1 MKKIIEKIRRRLTKL
16 SLQPIRVYCL
26 HHVCE
31 HFDPDSMHESDWM
44 ALGEFQQRIFSMH
57 KDSVQFISLTD
68 AYNHIKND
76 KVRLGKYAV
85 LTFDDGYASL
95 KELLPEGNDL
105 KAVEGLL
112 GNSDNLRQESREV
125 DQHKPEQ
132 MTFDFGSDFN
142 NDFK

>member
-1 MKKIIEKIRRRLTKL
+1 M
-16 SLQPIRVYCL
+16 
-26 HHVCE
+26 
-31 HFDPDSMHESDWM
+31 
-44 ALGEFQQRIFSMH
+44 
-57 KDSVQFISLTD
+57 
-68 AYNHIKND
+68 
-76 KVRLGKYAV
+76 
-85 LTFDDGYASL
+85 